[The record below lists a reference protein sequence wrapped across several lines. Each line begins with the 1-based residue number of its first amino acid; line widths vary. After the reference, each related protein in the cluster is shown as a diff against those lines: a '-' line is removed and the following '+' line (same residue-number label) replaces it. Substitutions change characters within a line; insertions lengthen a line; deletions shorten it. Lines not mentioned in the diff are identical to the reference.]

1 MYKTL
6 YSISKMDCPSEEAM
20 IRMKF
25 DGDPSVRKIEFDL
38 IARQAAFYHTIS
50 ADEITAKLTPL
61 NLDAV
66 VKESIPWQEE
76 ITAEEGVQRSI
87 LIKVLV
93 INFTLFVA
101 EALYGFLSGSM
112 GLLAD
117 SLDMLADAFVYGLSL
132 YAIGHAVS
140 AKKKVAGISGY
151 IQLSLAFIGAF
162 EVLRRYIA
170 PSEVPEYVT
179 MIIVS
184 LIALAGN
191 WASLVLL
198 KKAKSHEAHIKAS
211 MIFTSND
218 IIINLGVI
226 VAAVIV
232 YLSGSQIP
240 DLLIGGVVFG
250 IVLRGAFRIISL
262 SK

>member
-25 DGDPSVRKIEFDL
+25 DGDPGVRKIEFDL
-38 IARQAAFYHTIS
+38 TARQAVFYHTAS

-61 NLDAV
+61 NLDAE
-66 VKESIPWQEE
+66 VKESLPWRDE
-76 ITAEEGVQRSI
+76 ITPDEDIQRSI
-87 LIKVLV
+87 LIKVLI
-93 INFTLFVA
+93 INFSLFVA

-132 YAIGHAVS
+132 YAIGHAAS
-140 AKKKVAGISGY
+140 AKKRVAGISGY
-151 IQLSLAFIGAF
+151 IQLSLALIGAF
-162 EVLRRYIA
+162 EVIRRFIT
-170 PSEVPEYVT
+170 PSEAPEYVT

-184 LIALAGN
+184 LFALTGN

-198 KKAKSHEAHIKAS
+198 KKAKSQEAHIKAS

-218 IIINLGVI
+218 IIINMGVI
-226 VAAVIV
+226 AAAVIV

-240 DLLIGGVVFG
+240 DLVIGGVVFG

>member
-25 DGDPSVRKIEFDL
+25 DGDPGIRKIEFDL
-38 IARQAAFYHTIS
+38 SARQAVFYHT
-50 ADEITAKLTPL
+50 ADKDEITAKLAPL
-61 NLDAV
+61 NLDAE
-66 VKESIPWQEE
+66 VKASIPWKNE
-76 ITAEEGVQRSI
+76 ITPEEGVQKSI

-93 INFTLFVA
+93 INFSLFVA
-101 EALYGFLSGSM
+101 EAFYGFLTGSM
-112 GLLAD
+112 GLMAD

-132 YAIGHAVS
+132 YAIGHADP
-140 AKKKVAGISGY
+140 AKKRVAGISGY
-151 IQLSLAFIGAF
+151 IQLTLACIGAF
-162 EVLRRYIA
+162 EVIRRFIA

-184 LIALAGN
+184 LFALAGN

-198 KKAKSHEAHIKAS
+198 KTAKSQEAHIKAS

-226 VAAVIV
+226 AAAAVV

-250 IVLRGAFRIISL
+250 IVLRGAFRIVSL

>member
-25 DGDPSVRKIEFDL
+25 DGDPGIRKIEFDL
-38 IARQAAFYHTIS
+38 TARQAVFYHTVT

-66 VKESIPWQEE
+66 IKESIPWKDE
-76 ITAEEGVQRSI
+76 ITPDEDIQRGI
-87 LIKVLV
+87 LIKVLI
-93 INFTLFVA
+93 INFSLFVA

-132 YAIGHAVS
+132 YAIGHAAS
-140 AKKKVAGISGY
+140 SKKKVAGISGY
-151 IQLSLAFIGAF
+151 IQLSLAVIGAF
-162 EVLRRYIA
+162 EVIRRFIT
-170 PSEVPEYVT
+170 PSEAPEYVP

-184 LIALAGN
+184 LFALAGN

-218 IIINLGVI
+218 IIINMGVI
-226 VAAVIV
+226 AAAVIV

-240 DLLIGGVVFG
+240 DLVIGGIVFG